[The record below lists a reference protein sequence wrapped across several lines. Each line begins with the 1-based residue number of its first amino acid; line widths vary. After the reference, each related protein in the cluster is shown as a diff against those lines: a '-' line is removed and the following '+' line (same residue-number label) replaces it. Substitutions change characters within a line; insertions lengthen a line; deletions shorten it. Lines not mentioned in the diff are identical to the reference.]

1 MSFLLRLLRAVAS
14 LRASSVEV
22 DAQKA
27 PPEAPV
33 ARPAAPKAPAAAPE
47 PRNLLEC
54 SIKLRPL
61 QKSHEVRPVHRG
73 AFTRV
78 IVNTKERVR
87 LTGGFDKEA
96 AGLKQYAKTAEPLG
110 PDAPIKDLRARPAGP
125 KRRPL
130 LVLLQGGE
138 GKDDPDG
145 NTKR

>member
-14 LRASSVEV
+14 LRASPVEV
-22 DAQKA
+22 ETQK
-27 PPEAPV
+27 PEPEAPA

-87 LTGGFDKEA
+87 LTGGFDKQA
-96 AGLKQYAKTAEPLG
+96 AGLKLYDKPTEPIG
-110 PDAPIKDLRARPAGP
+110 PEVPVKDLRVRPAGP